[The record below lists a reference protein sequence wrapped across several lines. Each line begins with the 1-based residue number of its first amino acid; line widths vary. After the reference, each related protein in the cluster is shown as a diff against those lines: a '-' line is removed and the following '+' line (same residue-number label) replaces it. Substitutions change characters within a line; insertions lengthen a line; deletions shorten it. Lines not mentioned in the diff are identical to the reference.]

1 MDEKRLEYGFFIA
14 LLVLVTVAFVALLS
28 GYLLPIFWAA
38 TLGVLFY
45 PVKSRLAKR
54 LRGRSSS
61 LAAFLTLV
69 LILTTVIVPAFG
81 LVSAV
86 AGEASQLYARIQS
99 GELDPAAL
107 LRWFESMAPRLVELA
122 GSFGIDFGQIRSN
135 LSQGAVKVSQYVGGF
150 AFAAGQNA
158 LAFTLAFFIMLYV
171 LFFVLRDG
179 DRILD
184 VLIRALPLGD
194 ARERLLFSK
203 FAEVSRATI
212 KGTVVIG
219 MIQGALGGLIFAL
232 LGIRGAVFWGVVM
245 AVLSLLPAVGAGLV
259 WAPAALLLAIQGA
272 WGKALMLAL
281 FGALVIG
288 LVDNLLRPLL
298 VGRDTRMPDYLVLLS
313 TLGGL
318 SLFGVSGFVIGP
330 VIAALFLAFWVMFEQ
345 QHHPDYRPPG
355 ASVDEPGE
363 AESGSA
369 ETGNDG

>member
-1 MDEKRLEYGFFIA
+1 MEDKRLQQGFFIA
-14 LLVLVTVAFVALLS
+14 LLVLVTAAFIVLLS

-45 PVKSRLAKR
+45 PVKARIAARLK
-54 LRGRSSS
+54 GRSSA
-61 LAAFLTLV
+61 AAFITTL
-69 LILTTVIVPAFG
+69 LILATVIVPVFA

-86 AGEASQLYARIQS
+86 AAEASQLYARIQR

-107 LRWFESMAPRLVELA
+107 LRWVESMAPQVVEWA
-122 GSFGIDFGQIRSN
+122 GSLGIDFEQIRSN
-135 LSQGAVKVSQYVGGF
+135 LSQAAVRVSQYVGNF

-158 LAFTLAFFIMLYV
+158 LAFTVAFFVMLYV

-179 DRILD
+179 DRILE
-184 VLIRALPLGD
+184 LMIRALPLGD
-194 ARERLLFSK
+194 ERERLLFSK

-232 LGIRGAVFWGVVM
+232 LGIGGAVFWGVVM

-259 WAPAALLLAIQGA
+259 WAPAALLLAINGA
-272 WGKALMLAL
+272 WGKALVLTL

-288 LVDNLLRPLL
+288 LVDNLLRPVL

-318 SLFGVSGFVIGP
+318 GLFGVSGFVIGP

-345 QHHPDYRPPG
+345 EHHPDFQPPKPSPGETPG
-355 ASVDEPGE
+355 AGPGPDKE
-363 AESGSA
+363 G
-369 ETGNDG
+369 ETP